1 MKRFM
6 YMKNN
11 SIYMKKHILKL
22 SLALAVVVDAGFA
35 VYSLQTSKELTGIG
49 LDNME
54 ALASGENGE
63 KNIFTS
69 YVWSEDCYI
78 YVGGA
83 YARGKKVT
91 CCSGS
96 EHPVCI
102 DCQL

>member
-1 MKRFM
+1 
-6 YMKNN
+6 
-11 SIYMKKHILKL
+11 MKKHILKF
-22 SLALAVVVDAGFA
+22 SFALAVVVAAGYT
-35 VYSLQTSKELTGIG
+35 VYSSQTSKELTGIA

-63 KNIFTS
+63 KNIFTY

-91 CCSGS
+91 CSSGS
-96 EHPVCI
+96 DHPVCV

>member
-1 MKRFM
+1 
-6 YMKNN
+6 
-11 SIYMKKHILKL
+11 MKKHILKL
-22 SLALAVVVDAGFA
+22 GFALAVVVAAGYT
-35 VYSLQTSKELTGIG
+35 VYSSQTSKELTGIA

-63 KNIFTS
+63 KNIFTY

-91 CCSGS
+91 CSSGS
-96 EHPVCI
+96 DHPVCV